1 MPGLNIA
8 SHAVVFRGLILPSL
22 KTTAWEAS
30 LNNDRYSLLLRRW
43 RRKCRKCLLYKC
55 GRKKR
60 RLSQARRVAK
70 SQNRMYVKVKCF
82 ISRLLHIKD
91 VQHFFGTVNKTDTRS
106 EYDIYYLFT
115 SECTQVESTFLCE
128 L

>member
-1 MPGLNIA
+1 MANKM
-8 SHAVVFRGLILPSL
+8 SKVSSL
-22 KTTAWEAS
+22 QVRAE
-30 LNNDRYSLLLRRW
+30 
-43 RRKCRKCLLYKC
+43 
-55 GRKKR
+55 KR

-106 EYDIYYLFT
+106 EYDIYYIYLPVNAHKWKVLFFV
-115 SECTQVESTFLCE
+115 SFNWLLNSI
-128 L
+128 